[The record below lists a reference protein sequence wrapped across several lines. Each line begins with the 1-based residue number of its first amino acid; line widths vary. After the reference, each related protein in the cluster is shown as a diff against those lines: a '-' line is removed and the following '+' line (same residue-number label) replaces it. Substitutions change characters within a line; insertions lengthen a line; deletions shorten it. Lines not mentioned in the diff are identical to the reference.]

1 MPVMKTALL
10 IAQIIV
16 GISVSALILLQAK
29 GTGLGRAFG
38 STAYHSRRGL
48 ETLLFKS
55 TIVLAIVFV
64 VVSIVGQLVL

>member
-1 MPVMKTALL
+1 ME
-10 IAQIIV
+10 IIQIVI

-48 ETLLFKS
+48 ETLLFKT
-55 TIVLAIVFV
+55 TIVLAISFV

>member
-1 MPVMKTALL
+1 MKMLME
-10 IAQIIV
+10 IIQIVI

-48 ETLLFKS
+48 ETLLFKT
-55 TIVLAIVFV
+55 TIVLAISFV